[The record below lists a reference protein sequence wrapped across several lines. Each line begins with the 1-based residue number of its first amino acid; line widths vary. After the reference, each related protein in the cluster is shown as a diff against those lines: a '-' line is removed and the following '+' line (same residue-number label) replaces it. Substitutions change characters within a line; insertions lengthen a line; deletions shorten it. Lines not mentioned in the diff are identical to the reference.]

1 MKYMDKGTLAV
12 LIKKVKKIPENK
24 IGIITYQ
31 VIKDLAY
38 IQKNEIN
45 DKINTNRLHI
55 SESIKINS
63 DT

>member
-1 MKYMDKGTLAV
+1 MESD
-12 LIKKVKKIPENK
+12 INSISSSNNS
-24 IGIITYQ
+24 
-31 VIKDLAY
+31 
-38 IQKNEIN
+38 KNEIN